1 MTSKTKKALKITGN
15 VLTGIVAV
23 LVVIMTVLTVFS
35 MVFNR
40 DGTASVFGVQAY
52 VVQSD
57 SMTPE
62 FAAGDVIFSE
72 EVNPE
77 ELVAGDIITFI
88 SRDSASY
95 GQTITHCIREVTTHN
110 GKLAFITYGIATG
123 VDDGTPAVASDV
135 LGRYT
140 FRIAGLGSFFE
151 FLKSVPGYIV
161 CILLPFLVIIGLQ
174 VANIVSAVRAARAE
188 KAAAAAAERS
198 RVEALE
204 EEVARLRAQVGG
216 ASADG
221 QVLPQTAEP
230 QADIQTA
237 EAQTDGGQT
246 AETAPCEIPTDEAG
260 ADKESAAEPPVGN
273 GEQANAAEPPSEAP
287 AGEDTE
293 SGN

>member
-23 LVVIMTVLTVFS
+23 LVVVMTVLTVFS

-110 GKLAFITYGIATG
+110 GELAFITYGIATG
-123 VDDGTPAVASDV
+123 VDDGTPAAASDV
-135 LGRYT
+135 LGRYA

-204 EEVARLRAQVGG
+204 EEVTRLRAQVGG
-216 ASADG
+216 ASAG
-221 QVLPQTAEP
+221 AQTPQS
-230 QADIQTA
+230 A

-246 AETAPCEIPTDEAG
+246 AETAPAEET

>member
-95 GQTITHCIREVTTHN
+95 GQTITHCIRKVTTHN
-110 GKLAFITYGIATG
+110 GELAFITYGIATG
-123 VDDGTPAVASDV
+123 VDDGTPAAASDV
-135 LGRYT
+135 LGRYA

-216 ASADG
+216 ASAG
-221 QVLPQTAEP
+221 AQTPQSAEA
-230 QADIQTA
+230 QADIKTA

-246 AETAPCEIPTDEAG
+246 AEIAPCEIPTDEAG
-260 ADKESAAEPPVGN
+260 AAEPPVGN

>member
-1 MTSKTKKALKITGN
+1 MTSKAKKALKITGN
-15 VLTGIVAV
+15 VLTVAV
-23 LVVIMTVLTVFS
+23 AILVVIMTVLTVFS

-62 FAAGDVIFSE
+62 FAAGDVIFSK

-110 GKLAFITYGIATG
+110 GELAFITYGIATG
-123 VDDGTPAVASDV
+123 VDDGTPAAASDV
-135 LGRYT
+135 LGRYA

-161 CILLPFLVIIGLQ
+161 CILLPFLAIIGLQ
-174 VANIVSAVRAARAE
+174 VANIVSAVRAARTE

-216 ASADG
+216 ASVGA
-221 QVLPQTAEP
+221 QTPQPAEA
-230 QADIQTA
+230 QADIKTA

-246 AETAPCEIPTDEAG
+246 AEIAPAEES
-260 ADKESAAEPPVGN
+260 ADKESAAEPPAGN

>member
-1 MTSKTKKALKITGN
+1 MTSKTKIALKITGN

-23 LVVIMTVLTVFS
+23 LVVVMTVLTVFS

-40 DGTASVFGVQAY
+40 DGTASVFGAQAY

-57 SMTPE
+57 SMAPE

-95 GQTITHCIREVTTHN
+95 GQTITHCIRKVTTHN
-110 GKLAFITYGIATG
+110 GELAFITYGIATG

-216 ASADG
+216 ASVGA
-221 QVLPQTAEP
+221 QTPQPAEV
-230 QADIQTA
+230 QADIKTA

-246 AETAPCEIPTDEAG
+246 AETAPAEES
-260 ADKESAAEPPVGN
+260 ADKESAAEPPAGN

-287 AGEDTE
+287 ADEDTE

>member
-1 MTSKTKKALKITGN
+1 MTSKAKKALKITGN

-23 LVVIMTVLTVFS
+23 LVVVMTVLTVFS

-95 GQTITHCIREVTTHN
+95 GQTITHCIREVTTYN
-110 GKLAFITYGIATG
+110 GELAFITYGIATG
-123 VDDGTPAVASDV
+123 VDDGTPAAASDV
-135 LGRYT
+135 LGRYA

-174 VANIVSAVRAARAE
+174 VANIVSAVRAARTE

-216 ASADG
+216 ASVGA
-221 QVLPQTAEP
+221 QTPQPAEA
-230 QADIQTA
+230 QADIKTA

-246 AETAPCEIPTDEAG
+246 AEIAPAEES
-260 ADKESAAEPPVGN
+260 ADKESAAEPPAGN

>member
-15 VLTGIVAV
+15 VLTVAV
-23 LVVIMTVLTVFS
+23 AILVVIMTVLTVFS

-95 GQTITHCIREVTTHN
+95 GQTITHCIRKVTTHN
-110 GKLAFITYGIATG
+110 GELAFITYGIATG
-123 VDDGTPAVASDV
+123 VDDGTPAAASDV

-188 KAAAAAAERS
+188 KVAAAAAERS

-216 ASADG
+216 ASVGA
-221 QVLPQTAEP
+221 QTPQS
-230 QADIQTA
+230 A
-237 EAQTDGGQT
+237 EAQTDGGQA
-246 AETAPCEIPTDEAG
+246 AETAPAEES
-260 ADKESAAEPPVGN
+260 ADKEITAEPPVGN

-287 AGEDTE
+287 AEEDTE

>member
-23 LVVIMTVLTVFS
+23 LVVVMTVLTVFS

-95 GQTITHCIREVTTHN
+95 GQTITHCIREVTTYN
-110 GKLAFITYGIATG
+110 GELAFITYGIATG

-221 QVLPQTAEP
+221 QVLPQTAES

-246 AETAPCEIPTDEAG
+246 AETAPAEET

>member
-23 LVVIMTVLTVFS
+23 LVVVMTVLTVFS

-95 GQTITHCIREVTTHN
+95 GQTITHCIREVTTYN
-110 GKLAFITYGIATG
+110 GELAFITYGIATG
-123 VDDGTPAVASDV
+123 VDDGTPAAASDV

-174 VANIVSAVRAARAE
+174 VANIVSAVRAARTE

-216 ASADG
+216 ASAG
-221 QVLPQTAEP
+221 AQTPHPAEA
-230 QADIQTA
+230 QADIKTA
-237 EAQTDGGQT
+237 EAQTDGGQA
-246 AETAPCEIPTDEAG
+246 AETAPVEES

-287 AGEDTE
+287 ADEDTE

>member
-15 VLTGIVAV
+15 VLTVAV
-23 LVVIMTVLTVFS
+23 AILVVIMTVLTVFS

-110 GKLAFITYGIATG
+110 GELAFITYGIATG
-123 VDDGTPAVASDV
+123 VDDGTPAAASDV

-174 VANIVSAVRAARAE
+174 VANIVSAVRAARTE

-216 ASADG
+216 ASAG
-221 QVLPQTAEP
+221 AQTPQPAEA
-230 QADIQTA
+230 QADIKTA

-246 AETAPCEIPTDEAG
+246 AEIAPAEES
-260 ADKESAAEPPVGN
+260 ADKEITAEPPVGN
-273 GEQANAAEPPSEAP
+273 GEQANAAEPSSEAP
-287 AGEDTE
+287 AEEDTE

>member
-15 VLTGIVAV
+15 VLTVAV
-23 LVVIMTVLTVFS
+23 AILVVIMTVLTVFS

-110 GKLAFITYGIATG
+110 GELAFITYGIATG

-174 VANIVSAVRAARAE
+174 IANIVSAVRAARTE
-188 KAAAAAAERS
+188 KAAAAAAERR

-216 ASADG
+216 ASVGA
-221 QVLPQTAEP
+221 QTPQPAEA
-230 QADIQTA
+230 QADIKTA

-246 AETAPCEIPTDEAG
+246 AETAPVEES

-287 AGEDTE
+287 ADEDTE

>member
-15 VLTGIVAV
+15 VLTVAV
-23 LVVIMTVLTVFS
+23 AILVVIMTVLTVFS

-40 DGTASVFGVQAY
+40 DGTASVFGAQAY

-77 ELVAGDIITFI
+77 ELIAGDIITFI

-95 GQTITHCIREVTTHN
+95 GQTITHCIREVTTYN
-110 GKLAFITYGIATG
+110 GELAFITYGIATG
-123 VDDGTPAVASDV
+123 VDDGTPAAASDV

-140 FRIAGLGSFFE
+140 FRVAGLGSFFE

-216 ASADG
+216 ASVGA
-221 QVLPQTAEP
+221 QTPQPAEA
-230 QADIQTA
+230 QADIKTA

-246 AETAPCEIPTDEAG
+246 AETAPAEET

-287 AGEDTE
+287 ADEDTE

>member
-23 LVVIMTVLTVFS
+23 LVVVMTVLTVFS

-95 GQTITHCIREVTTHN
+95 GQTITHCIREVTTYN
-110 GKLAFITYGIATG
+110 GELAFITYGIATG
-123 VDDGTPAVASDV
+123 VDDGTPAAASDV

-188 KAAAAAAERS
+188 KVAAAAAERS

-221 QVLPQTAEP
+221 QVLPQTAES

-246 AETAPCEIPTDEAG
+246 AETAPAEET

-287 AGEDTE
+287 ADEDTE

>member
-1 MTSKTKKALKITGN
+1 MTSKTKKALKNTGN

-23 LVVIMTVLTVFS
+23 LVVVMTVLTVFS

-110 GKLAFITYGIATG
+110 GELAFITYGIATG
-123 VDDGTPAVASDV
+123 VDDGTPAAASDV
-135 LGRYT
+135 LGRYA

-174 VANIVSAVRAARAE
+174 VANIVSAVRAARTE

-216 ASADG
+216 ASAG
-221 QVLPQTAEP
+221 AQTPHPAEA
-230 QADIQTA
+230 QADIKTA
-237 EAQTDGGQT
+237 EAQTDGGQA
-246 AETAPCEIPTDEAG
+246 AETAPVEES

-287 AGEDTE
+287 AEEDTE

>member
-1 MTSKTKKALKITGN
+1 MTSKAKKALKITGN
-15 VLTGIVAV
+15 VLTVAV
-23 LVVIMTVLTVFS
+23 AILVVIMTVLTVFS

-110 GKLAFITYGIATG
+110 GELAFITYGIATG
-123 VDDGTPAVASDV
+123 VDDGTPAAASDV

-174 VANIVSAVRAARAE
+174 VANIVSAVRAARTE

-216 ASADG
+216 ASVGA
-221 QVLPQTAEP
+221 QTPQPAEA
-230 QADIQTA
+230 QADIKTA

-246 AETAPCEIPTDEAG
+246 AETAPAEES
-260 ADKESAAEPPVGN
+260 ADKEITAEPPVGN

-287 AGEDTE
+287 AEEDTE

>member
-23 LVVIMTVLTVFS
+23 LVVVMTVLTVFS

-110 GKLAFITYGIATG
+110 GELAFITYGIATG
-123 VDDGTPAVASDV
+123 VDDGTPAAASDV

-221 QVLPQTAEP
+221 QVLPQTAES

-246 AETAPCEIPTDEAG
+246 AETAPAEET
-260 ADKESAAEPPVGN
+260 ADKESAAK
-273 GEQANAAEPPSEAP
+273 PPSEAP

>member
-23 LVVIMTVLTVFS
+23 LVVVMTVLTVFS

-110 GKLAFITYGIATG
+110 GELAFITYGIATG

-140 FRIAGLGSFFE
+140 FRIAGLGSFFV

-221 QVLPQTAEP
+221 QVLPQTAES

-246 AETAPCEIPTDEAG
+246 AETAPAEKT

>member
-15 VLTGIVAV
+15 VLTVAV
-23 LVVIMTVLTVFS
+23 AILVVIMTVLTVFS

-40 DGTASVFGVQAY
+40 DGTASVFGAQAY

-62 FAAGDVIFSE
+62 FAAGDVIFSK

-110 GKLAFITYGIATG
+110 GELAFITYGIATG
-123 VDDGTPAVASDV
+123 VDDGTPAAASDV

-174 VANIVSAVRAARAE
+174 VANIVSAVRAARTE

-221 QVLPQTAEP
+221 QVLPQTAES

-237 EAQTDGGQT
+237 EAQTDGGQA
-246 AETAPCEIPTDEAG
+246 AETAPAEES

-287 AGEDTE
+287 AEEDTE

>member
-1 MTSKTKKALKITGN
+1 MTSKAKKALKITGN
-15 VLTGIVAV
+15 VLTVAV
-23 LVVIMTVLTVFS
+23 AILVVIMTALTVFS

-40 DGTASVFGVQAY
+40 DGTASVFGAQAY

-95 GQTITHCIREVTTHN
+95 GQTITHCIREVTTYN
-110 GKLAFITYGIATG
+110 GELAFITYGIATG

-135 LGRYT
+135 LGRYA

-174 VANIVSAVRAARAE
+174 VANIVSAVRAARTE

-216 ASADG
+216 ASVGA
-221 QVLPQTAEP
+221 QTPQPAEA
-230 QADIQTA
+230 QADIKTA

-246 AETAPCEIPTDEAG
+246 AEIAPAEES
-260 ADKESAAEPPVGN
+260 ADKESAAEPPAGN

-287 AGEDTE
+287 AEEDTE

>member
-1 MTSKTKKALKITGN
+1 MTSKAKKALKITGN
-15 VLTGIVAV
+15 VLTVAV
-23 LVVIMTVLTVFS
+23 AILVVIMTVLTVFS

-95 GQTITHCIREVTTHN
+95 GQTITHCIRKVTTHN
-110 GKLAFITYGIATG
+110 GELAFITYGIATG
-123 VDDGTPAVASDV
+123 VDDGTPAAASDV

-188 KAAAAAAERS
+188 KVAAAAAERS

-216 ASADG
+216 ASVGA
-221 QVLPQTAEP
+221 QTPQP
-230 QADIQTA
+230 A

-246 AETAPCEIPTDEAG
+246 AETAPAEES
-260 ADKESAAEPPVGN
+260 ADKEITAEPPVGN

-287 AGEDTE
+287 AEEDTE
-293 SGN
+293 CGN

>member
-1 MTSKTKKALKITGN
+1 MTSKAKKALKITGN
-15 VLTGIVAV
+15 VLTVAV
-23 LVVIMTVLTVFS
+23 AILVVIMTVLTVFS

-110 GKLAFITYGIATG
+110 GELAFITYGIATG

-174 VANIVSAVRAARAE
+174 IANIVSAVRAARAE

-204 EEVARLRAQVGG
+204 EEVPRLRAQVGG
-216 ASADG
+216 ASVGA
-221 QVLPQTAEP
+221 QTPQPAEA
-230 QADIQTA
+230 QADIKTA

-246 AETAPCEIPTDEAG
+246 AETAPVEES
-260 ADKESAAEPPVGN
+260 ADKESAAEPPAGN

-287 AGEDTE
+287 ADEDTE

>member
-15 VLTGIVAV
+15 VLTVAV
-23 LVVIMTVLTVFS
+23 AILVVIMTVLTVFS

-40 DGTASVFGVQAY
+40 DGTARVFGVQAY

-110 GKLAFITYGIATG
+110 GELAFITYGIATG
-123 VDDGTPAVASDV
+123 VDDGTPAAASDV
-135 LGRYT
+135 LGRYA

-174 VANIVSAVRAARAE
+174 IANIVSAVRAARTE

-216 ASADG
+216 ASVGA
-221 QVLPQTAEP
+221 QTPQS
-230 QADIQTA
+230 A
-237 EAQTDGGQT
+237 EAQTDGGQA
-246 AETAPCEIPTDEAG
+246 AETAPAEES
-260 ADKESAAEPPVGN
+260 ADKEITAEPPARD

-287 AGEDTE
+287 ADEDTE

>member
-23 LVVIMTVLTVFS
+23 LVVVMTVLTVFS

-57 SMTPE
+57 SMTTE

-110 GKLAFITYGIATG
+110 GELAFITYGIATG

-221 QVLPQTAEP
+221 QVLPQTAES

-246 AETAPCEIPTDEAG
+246 AETAPAEET

>member
-23 LVVIMTVLTVFS
+23 LVVVMTVLTVFS

-174 VANIVSAVRAARAE
+174 IANIVSAVRAARAE

-221 QVLPQTAEP
+221 QVLPQTAES

-237 EAQTDGGQT
+237 EAQTDGGQA
-246 AETAPCEIPTDEAG
+246 AETAPVEES

-287 AGEDTE
+287 AEEDTE

>member
-1 MTSKTKKALKITGN
+1 MTSKAKKALKITGN
-15 VLTGIVAV
+15 VLTVAV
-23 LVVIMTVLTVFS
+23 AILVVIMTVLTVFS

-95 GQTITHCIREVTTHN
+95 GQTITHCIREVTTYN
-110 GKLAFITYGIATG
+110 GELAFITYGIATG
-123 VDDGTPAVASDV
+123 VDDGTPAAASDV
-135 LGRYT
+135 LGRYA

-174 VANIVSAVRAARAE
+174 IANIVSAVRAARAE

-204 EEVARLRAQVGG
+204 EEVARL
-216 ASADG
+216 
-221 QVLPQTAEP
+221 
-230 QADIQTA
+230 
-237 EAQTDGGQT
+237 
-246 AETAPCEIPTDEAG
+246 
-260 ADKESAAEPPVGN
+260 
-273 GEQANAAEPPSEAP
+273 
-287 AGEDTE
+287 
-293 SGN
+293 

>member
-15 VLTGIVAV
+15 VLTVAV
-23 LVVIMTVLTVFS
+23 AILVVIMTVLTVFS

-62 FAAGDVIFSE
+62 FAAGDAIFSE

-110 GKLAFITYGIATG
+110 GELAFITYGVATG
-123 VDDGTPAVASDV
+123 VDDGTPAAASDV
-135 LGRYT
+135 LGRYA

-161 CILLPFLVIIGLQ
+161 CILLPFLAIIGLQ
-174 VANIVSAVRAARAE
+174 IANIVSAVRAARAE

-216 ASADG
+216 ASVGA
-221 QVLPQTAEP
+221 QTPQPAEA
-230 QADIQTA
+230 QADIKTA

-246 AETAPCEIPTDEAG
+246 AETAPVEES

-287 AGEDTE
+287 ADEDTE

>member
-15 VLTGIVAV
+15 VLTVAV
-23 LVVIMTVLTVFS
+23 AILVVIMTVLTVFS

-95 GQTITHCIREVTTHN
+95 GQTITHCIREVTTYN
-110 GKLAFITYGIATG
+110 GELAFITYGIATG
-123 VDDGTPAVASDV
+123 VDDGTPAAASDV
-135 LGRYT
+135 LGRYA

-174 VANIVSAVRAARAE
+174 IANIVSAVRAARTE

-216 ASADG
+216 ASVGA
-221 QVLPQTAEP
+221 QTPQPAEA
-230 QADIQTA
+230 QADIKTA
-237 EAQTDGGQT
+237 EAKTDGGQT
-246 AETAPCEIPTDEAG
+246 AETAPVEES

-287 AGEDTE
+287 ADEDTE

>member
-1 MTSKTKKALKITGN
+1 MTSKAKKALKITGN
-15 VLTGIVAV
+15 VLTVAV
-23 LVVIMTVLTVFS
+23 AILVVIMTVLTVFS

-95 GQTITHCIREVTTHN
+95 GQTITHCIRKVTTHN
-110 GKLAFITYGIATG
+110 GEFAFITYGIDTG
-123 VDDGTPAVASDV
+123 VDDGTPAAASDV

-188 KAAAAAAERS
+188 KVAAAAAERS
-198 RVEALE
+198 RVEAVE

-216 ASADG
+216 ASVGA
-221 QVLPQTAEP
+221 QTPQP
-230 QADIQTA
+230 A

-246 AETAPCEIPTDEAG
+246 AETAPAEES
-260 ADKESAAEPPVGN
+260 ADKEITAEPPVGN

-287 AGEDTE
+287 AEEDTE
-293 SGN
+293 CGN

>member
-1 MTSKTKKALKITGN
+1 MTSKAKKALKITGN
-15 VLTGIVAV
+15 VLTVAV
-23 LVVIMTVLTVFS
+23 AILVVIMTVLTVFS

-95 GQTITHCIREVTTHN
+95 GQTITHCIRKVTTHN
-110 GKLAFITYGIATG
+110 GELAFITYGIATG
-123 VDDGTPAVASDV
+123 VDDGTPAAASDV

-188 KAAAAAAERS
+188 KVAAAAAERS

-216 ASADG
+216 ASVGA
-221 QVLPQTAEP
+221 QTPQP
-230 QADIQTA
+230 A
-237 EAQTDGGQT
+237 EAQTDGGQA
-246 AETAPCEIPTDEAG
+246 AETAPAEES
-260 ADKESAAEPPVGN
+260 ADKESAAEPPAGN

-287 AGEDTE
+287 AEEDTE

>member
-15 VLTGIVAV
+15 VLTVAV
-23 LVVIMTVLTVFS
+23 AILVVIMTVLTVFS

-62 FAAGDVIFSE
+62 FAAGDAIFSE

-110 GKLAFITYGIATG
+110 GELAFITYGIATG
-123 VDDGTPAVASDV
+123 VDDGAPAVASDV

-174 VANIVSAVRAARAE
+174 IANIVSAVRAARAE
-188 KAAAAAAERS
+188 KVAAAAAERS

-216 ASADG
+216 ASVGA
-221 QVLPQTAEP
+221 QTPQP
-230 QADIQTA
+230 A
-237 EAQTDGGQT
+237 EAQTGGGQT
-246 AETAPCEIPTDEAG
+246 AETAPCEIPT
-260 ADKESAAEPPVGN
+260 DKESAAEPPVGN

-287 AGEDTE
+287 AEEDTE

>member
-23 LVVIMTVLTVFS
+23 LVVVMTVLTVFS

-40 DGTASVFGVQAY
+40 DGTVSVFGVQAY

-110 GKLAFITYGIATG
+110 GELAFITYGIATG
-123 VDDGTPAVASDV
+123 VDDGTPAAASDV

-188 KAAAAAAERS
+188 KVAAAAAERS

-216 ASADG
+216 ASVGA
-221 QVLPQTAEP
+221 QTPQPAEA
-230 QADIQTA
+230 QADIKTA

-246 AETAPCEIPTDEAG
+246 AETAPVEES

-287 AGEDTE
+287 ADEDTE

>member
-23 LVVIMTVLTVFS
+23 LVVVMTVLTVFS

-110 GKLAFITYGIATG
+110 GELAFITYGIATG
-123 VDDGTPAVASDV
+123 VDDGTPAAASDV

-174 VANIVSAVRAARAE
+174 VANIVSAVRTARAE

-221 QVLPQTAEP
+221 QVLPQTAES

-246 AETAPCEIPTDEAG
+246 AETAPAEET

>member
-1 MTSKTKKALKITGN
+1 MTSKAKKALKITGN
-15 VLTGIVAV
+15 VLTVAV
-23 LVVIMTVLTVFS
+23 AILVVIMTVLTVFS

-95 GQTITHCIREVTTHN
+95 GQTITHCIREVTTYN
-110 GKLAFITYGIATG
+110 GELAFITYGIATG
-123 VDDGTPAVASDV
+123 VDDGTPAAASDV
-135 LGRYT
+135 LGRYA

-216 ASADG
+216 ASVGA
-221 QVLPQTAEP
+221 QTPQPAEA
-230 QADIQTA
+230 QADIKTA

-246 AETAPCEIPTDEAG
+246 AEIAPAEES
-260 ADKESAAEPPVGN
+260 ADKESAAEPPAGN

>member
-15 VLTGIVAV
+15 VLTVAV
-23 LVVIMTVLTVFS
+23 AILVVIMTVLTVFS

-57 SMTPE
+57 SMTPD
-62 FAAGDVIFSE
+62 FAAGDVIYSE

-77 ELVAGDIITFI
+77 ELVAADIITFI

-95 GQTITHCIREVTTHN
+95 GQTITHCIREVTTYN
-110 GKLAFITYGIATG
+110 GELAFITYGIATG
-123 VDDGTPAVASDV
+123 VDDGTPAAASDV
-135 LGRYT
+135 LGRYA

-174 VANIVSAVRAARAE
+174 VANIVSAVRAARTE

-204 EEVARLRAQVGG
+204 EEEARLRAQVGG
-216 ASADG
+216 ASVGA
-221 QVLPQTAEP
+221 QTPQS
-230 QADIQTA
+230 A
-237 EAQTDGGQT
+237 EAQTDGGQA
-246 AETAPCEIPTDEAG
+246 AETAPAEES
-260 ADKESAAEPPVGN
+260 ADKESAAEPPAGN

-287 AGEDTE
+287 AEEDTE

>member
-23 LVVIMTVLTVFS
+23 LVVVMTVLTVFS

-110 GKLAFITYGIATG
+110 GELAFITYGIATG
-123 VDDGTPAVASDV
+123 VDDGTPAAASDV
-135 LGRYT
+135 LGRYA

-216 ASADG
+216 ASVGA
-221 QVLPQTAEP
+221 QTPQS
-230 QADIQTA
+230 A
-237 EAQTDGGQT
+237 EAQTGGGQA
-246 AETAPCEIPTDEAG
+246 AETAPAEES
-260 ADKESAAEPPVGN
+260 ADKEITAEPPVGN
-273 GEQANAAEPPSEAP
+273 GEQVNAAEPPSEAP
-287 AGEDTE
+287 ADEDTE

>member
-15 VLTGIVAV
+15 VLTVAV
-23 LVVIMTVLTVFS
+23 AILVVIMTVLTVFS

-95 GQTITHCIREVTTHN
+95 GQTITHCIREVTTYN
-110 GKLAFITYGIATG
+110 GELAFITYGIATG
-123 VDDGTPAVASDV
+123 VDDGTPAAASDV
-135 LGRYT
+135 LGRYA

-161 CILLPFLVIIGLQ
+161 CILLPFLAIIGLQ
-174 VANIVSAVRAARAE
+174 IANIVSAVRAARAE

-216 ASADG
+216 ASVGA
-221 QVLPQTAEP
+221 QTPHPAEA
-230 QADIQTA
+230 QADIKTA

-246 AETAPCEIPTDEAG
+246 AETAPAEES
-260 ADKESAAEPPVGN
+260 ADKEITAEPPVGN

-287 AGEDTE
+287 AEEDTE

>member
-15 VLTGIVAV
+15 VLTVAV
-23 LVVIMTVLTVFS
+23 AILVVIMTVLTVFS

-40 DGTASVFGVQAY
+40 DGTASVFGAQAY

-57 SMTPE
+57 SMAPE

-77 ELVAGDIITFI
+77 ELIAGDIISFI

-110 GKLAFITYGIATG
+110 GELAFITYGIATG
-123 VDDGTPAVASDV
+123 VDDGTPAAASDV
-135 LGRYT
+135 LGRYA

-174 VANIVSAVRAARAE
+174 IANIVSAVRAARAE
-188 KAAAAAAERS
+188 KVAAAAAERS

-221 QVLPQTAEP
+221 QVLPQTAES

-237 EAQTDGGQT
+237 EAQTDGGQA
-246 AETAPCEIPTDEAG
+246 AETAPAEES

-287 AGEDTE
+287 AEEDTE

>member
-23 LVVIMTVLTVFS
+23 LVVVMTVLTVFS

-95 GQTITHCIREVTTHN
+95 GQTITHCIRKVTTHN
-110 GKLAFITYGIATG
+110 GELAFITYGIATG
-123 VDDGTPAVASDV
+123 VDDGTPAAASDV
-135 LGRYT
+135 LGRYA

-216 ASADG
+216 ASAG
-221 QVLPQTAEP
+221 AQTPQSAEA
-230 QADIQTA
+230 QADIKTA

-246 AETAPCEIPTDEAG
+246 AEIAPCEIPTDEAG
-260 ADKESAAEPPVGN
+260 AAEPPVGN

>member
-15 VLTGIVAV
+15 VLTVAV
-23 LVVIMTVLTVFS
+23 AILVVIMTVLTVFS

-62 FAAGDVIFSE
+62 FAAGDVIFSD

-95 GQTITHCIREVTTHN
+95 GQTITHCIREVTMHN
-110 GKLAFITYGIATG
+110 GELAFITYGIATG

-174 VANIVSAVRAARAE
+174 IANIVSAVRAARAE

-204 EEVARLRAQVGG
+204 EELARLRAQVGG
-216 ASADG
+216 ASVGA
-221 QVLPQTAEP
+221 QTPQPAEA
-230 QADIQTA
+230 QADIKTA

-246 AETAPCEIPTDEAG
+246 AETAPAEES
-260 ADKESAAEPPVGN
+260 ADKEITAEPPVGN

-287 AGEDTE
+287 ADEDTE

>member
-23 LVVIMTVLTVFS
+23 LVVVMTVLTVFS

-110 GKLAFITYGIATG
+110 GELAFITYGIATG

-216 ASADG
+216 ASAG
-221 QVLPQTAEP
+221 AQTPHPAES

-246 AETAPCEIPTDEAG
+246 AETAHAEET

-287 AGEDTE
+287 ADEDTE

>member
-23 LVVIMTVLTVFS
+23 LVVVMTVLTVFS

-95 GQTITHCIREVTTHN
+95 GQTITHCIREVTTYN
-110 GKLAFITYGIATG
+110 GELAFITYGIATG

-188 KAAAAAAERS
+188 KVAAAAAERS

-221 QVLPQTAEP
+221 QVLPQTAES

-237 EAQTDGGQT
+237 EAQTDGGQA
-246 AETAPCEIPTDEAG
+246 AETAPAEES

-287 AGEDTE
+287 AEEDTE
-293 SGN
+293 CGN